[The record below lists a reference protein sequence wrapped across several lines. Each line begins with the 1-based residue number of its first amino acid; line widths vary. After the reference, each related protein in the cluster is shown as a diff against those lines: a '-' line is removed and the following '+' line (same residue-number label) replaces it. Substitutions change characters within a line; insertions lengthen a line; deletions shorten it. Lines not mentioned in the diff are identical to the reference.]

1 MIITRVAYNSPLN
14 IDLKVDMSA
23 SSVADALVKVIDGI
37 AGIRKKL
44 EIADLEIQAK
54 AQEIKQ
60 SEQKADQEQEMTLLE
75 REKQRLEIER
85 LRLEVLEKR
94 LETQKKA
101 IEYALEIANKVIDAL
116 HPDADSATRAMEVQ
130 VLLPNLIQLQNGK
143 GLELVLPA
151 SQNEKASSPK
161 EV

>member
-1 MIITRVAYNSPLN
+1 MIGVQAICFFTENNVWGTGN
-14 IDLKVDMSA
+14 
-23 SSVADALVKVIDGI
+23 
-37 AGIRKKL
+37 
-44 EIADLEIQAK
+44 EIQAK
-54 AQEIKQ
+54 AQEFKQ
-60 SEQKADQEQEMTLLE
+60 SEQKADQEQEMALLE

-130 VLLPNLIQLQNGK
+130 VLLPNLVQLQNGR

-151 SQNEKASSPK
+151 PQNEKTSSPK